1 MGKKFIDIYNRIGNE
16 PYNEK
21 NEIKSNK
28 EKQINKE
35 TRIDKTWKYYYNLA
49 KNIMI
54 DGNIQRVIKMI
65 KILGKIIEVFIPQQY
80 RNDVL
85 LDVMDRT
92 NIGFKVMTNNGIR
105 KITVE
110 SNEFNAKIMKN
121 DIVIIIEQTI
131 FGKNFIDIEQYEG
144 DKND

>member
-65 KILGKIIEVFIPQQY
+65 KTIGKVIEVFIPQQY

-92 NIGFKVMTNNGIR
+92 NIGFKVITNNGIR
-105 KITVE
+105 KIIVE

>member
-1 MGKKFIDIYNRIGNE
+1 
-16 PYNEK
+16 
-21 NEIKSNK
+21 
-28 EKQINKE
+28 
-35 TRIDKTWKYYYNLA
+35 
-49 KNIMI
+49 
-54 DGNIQRVIKMI
+54 MI
-65 KILGKIIEVFIPQQY
+65 KTIGKVIEVFIPQQY

-105 KITVE
+105 EITVE

-131 FGKNFIDIEQYEG
+131 FGKNFIDIEQYED

>member
-1 MGKKFIDIYNRIGNE
+1 
-16 PYNEK
+16 
-21 NEIKSNK
+21 
-28 EKQINKE
+28 
-35 TRIDKTWKYYYNLA
+35 
-49 KNIMI
+49 
-54 DGNIQRVIKMI
+54 MI
-65 KILGKIIEVFIPQQY
+65 KILGKVIEVFIPQQY

-131 FGKNFIDIEQYEG
+131 SGKNFIDIEQYEG
-144 DKND
+144 DKNDW